1 MPLTWRQLKG
11 QIEELPESALDQIA
25 LVDKF
30 ELYNEDWEGSKEE
43 LYEAYS
49 EDDLIPTH
57 IGYYECEGETIYI
70 LLTQNLDCGI

>member
-30 ELYNEDWEGSKEE
+30 ELYNEDWVVLGFAFCLFPRGHS
-43 LYEAYS
+43 
-49 EDDLIPTH
+49 
-57 IGYYECEGETIYI
+57 
-70 LLTQNLDCGI
+70 